1 MVEFQVEWDE
11 EALDV
16 FKAIFQWYKKN
27 LGQKAADKFRNGIL
41 NAVRV
46 LQSNPQLGKV
56 EELLVGR
63 EKQYRSLLEYPHH
76 RIIYFIEDSVIY
88 IAYIWDNRMNS
99 KMIPIVVK

>member
-1 MVEFQVEWDE
+1 VVEFQVEWDE

-46 LQSNPQLGKV
+46 
-56 EELLVGR
+56 
-63 EKQYRSLLEYPHH
+63 
-76 RIIYFIEDSVIY
+76 
-88 IAYIWDNRMNS
+88 
-99 KMIPIVVK
+99 